1 MATKLVFSVDFIGG
15 KKTVKDLYNMEASL
29 KRLTEQYK
37 EYMKTV
43 KDPTIDRTS
52 AAFKDADKNAK
63 SLAISMN
70 DLKTKINATKKE
82 LRNQV
87 KDFDIGAKPKTS
99 VVALEL
105 AWSKLRQQL
114 REMSNEDLTGKI
126 GQKMVN
132 DAKKMKDQIDQFYKT
147 IGDHK
152 ANVGNYPVGAQL
164 LGDLAS
170 RAGLGGLVSSGLV
183 GFQAAGAIGAASA
196 AGAAAVAAA
205 LERAFT
211 VNKEIDTIQGNI
223 KKTTGLTNDEVE
235 RLTDN
240 LARVDS
246 ITSTMDLLRIAEEAG
261 RFGVEGVQGVESFT
275 KAVNLLAIGLGDEM
289 GGGVE
294 HIATT
299 IAQLS
304 NVMYGATNDGEE
316 MARHFLALGNV
327 LNGLANTGAATA
339 EGIANVSQRMSST
352 LIPLGFAKEE
362 ILGISS
368 AILESGINAE
378 RGSTSFMRVQ
388 AILRKNFVKVAE
400 IIGEDARTF
409 AQMLDTKPVEA
420 FNLVVERTRKIAENS
435 GTALAVVLGDMG
447 IHSQYA
453 MEVFNAWGNNMS
465 LFNTRI
471 AEAGELIG
479 NINTLERD
487 NANITDTVS
496 GQWARLKNAFNDF
509 FISSGLQS
517 AIKGFFGAFATGLSG
532 ISEQL
537 RKFDEYASTSKFG
550 NFLKLIGRVVASISL
565 TGGLIRWN
573 PIGDFFKTNRD
584 INKKR
589 NESPEAQLKR
599 LRKKYGDYPDDILR
613 DMEAFDKKLQD
624 AQNTERNAWRTN
636 FLLNPTDYLKTNYG
650 VGKSVF
656 EIAPPAMS
664 LEEYQKKYSNKTI
677 DDLIEEERLEAE
689 RQRQKEADRAA
700 RNARNAARKREL
712 ELTPEEGSLAALQ
725 DKLNKLKR
733 TLEHTSPE
741 STMFPQLLV
750 QVNGFTN
757 SVKQALWY
765 VNMLQDYLA
774 KGGDPSKLNLLK
786 PMQFDPRNPVSPKL
800 SVEYL
805 QYEGKEFL
813 ESQKAAYDDYYGKRK
828 EDEGRAKFLQKAAID
843 AEFASKYTP
852 IGAKAPDY
860 SYYLQSVDIAEKEA
874 REQEKRIRDRNK
886 SDREFTRDSVRGF
899 RQRMAEDATPLL
911 SAKRARNKSLDS
923 LQDGEDANNYAG
935 ITLEDAEKMDAIRAQ
950 SIQTA
955 MDLEQA
961 YFDFKDKLREENL
974 KRELK
979 ALDREYNA
987 KKVQAQGNETL
998 LEAIEIERA
1007 GKEEE
1012 LRKKA
1017 FEEEKKAKIAQ
1028 AIIGAALAIIQAFAN
1043 TPPFIAPIIAAGVGV
1058 TTALQIAAIRNST
1071 YAEGGYTGEGTYR
1084 DSTGHKVAGI
1094 VHDGE
1099 YVVNKKQVKKHGGLI
1114 NFLEQDRLKQL
1125 RGYAEGGLVTNYNRV
1140 PNSLIRSNY
1149 NKEVSSI
1156 DMSMLYETIA
1166 RATHDGTYTG
1176 AAQGSASGVELGQVR
1191 AYRMQDRVNRQ
1202 QNAF

>member
-1 MATKLVFSVDFIGG
+1 MANKLVFSVDFIGG

-550 NFLKLIGRVVASISL
+550 NFLKLIGTGVASIPL